1 MITNDK
7 LLKQFMQ
14 ADIDKLDI
22 EDLLSDSFIII
33 DDLYKQY
40 IDKSVSN
47 RPGPKTL
54 FSDSE
59 VLTISWVGEIFSQGR
74 TTPRPQTNGID
85 SENAWYNFVVKHF
98 LHLFPY
104 IPERSRFNR
113 RRRNLWKVT
122 DILRQKI
129 LESLPYGDILIV
141 DSLPVPIC
149 DFKRAYFS
157 KSPLKSEYINGL
169 RATYG
174 HCATK
179 DLGTYLGFKV
189 HLIVS
194 QQGLPLTF
202 LVSNADVDDRDVL
215 PSQPSLRSLRDP
227 KMIADFLN
235 TIILGD
241 KGYISE
247 PLRQELYDDY
257 GISLLTRK
265 RSNQKDTNTRYIRK
279 TINRLRKRVEV
290 TNNQLDDQFN
300 LSKVRARTHWGFLT
314 RVCDKFAGFTL
325 GAFINLTIGRP
336 MLALKDLAFA

>member
-1 MITNDK
+1 MNNDK
-7 LLKQFMQ
+7 LLQQFMQ
-14 ADIDKLDI
+14 AGIDKLEI

-33 DDLYKQY
+33 DDFYKMF
-40 IDKSVSN
+40 IDKRVAN
-47 RPGPKTL
+47 RPGPESL

-59 VLTISWVGEIFSQGR
+59 VLAISWTGEIF
-74 TTPRPQTNGID
+74 GID

-98 LHLFPY
+98 LYLFPH

-129 LESLPYGDILIV
+129 LECLPYGDILIV

-157 KSPLKSEYINGL
+157 KSPLKCEYINGL

-179 DLGTYLGFKV
+179 SLGTYLGFKV
-189 HLIVS
+189 HLITS

-202 LVSNADVDDRDVL
+202 AVSNADVDDRDVL
-215 PSQPSLRSLRDP
+215 PF
-227 KMIADFLN
+227 MISDFLN
-235 TIILGD
+235 TIIIGD
-241 KGYISE
+241 KGYVSE
-247 PLRQELYDDY
+247 PLRQELYDNY
-257 GISLLTRK
+257 GIRLLAQK
-265 RSNQKDTNTRYIRK
+265 RSNQKNPYTRYVRK
-279 TINRLRKRVEV
+279 TINRLRKRIEV
-290 TNNQLDDQFN
+290 ANNQLDDQFN

-314 RVCDKFAGFTL
+314 RVCDKFASFTL

>member
-1 MITNDK
+1 
-7 LLKQFMQ
+7 
-14 ADIDKLDI
+14 
-22 EDLLSDSFIII
+22 
-33 DDLYKQY
+33 
-40 IDKSVSN
+40 
-47 RPGPKTL
+47 
-54 FSDSE
+54 
-59 VLTISWVGEIFSQGR
+59 
-74 TTPRPQTNGID
+74 
-85 SENAWYNFVVKHF
+85 
-98 LHLFPY
+98 
-104 IPERSRFNR
+104 
-113 RRRNLWKVT
+113 
-122 DILRQKI
+122 
-129 LESLPYGDILIV
+129 
-141 DSLPVPIC
+141 VPIC
-149 DFKRAYFS
+149 DFKRAHFS

-189 HLIVS
+189 HLIIS

-202 LVSNADVDDRDVL
+202 VVSNADVDDRDVL
-215 PSQPSLRSLRDP
+215 PF
-227 KMIADFLN
+227 MIADFLN
-235 TIILGD
+235 TIIIGD

-257 GISLLTRK
+257 GISLLTQK

-300 LSKVRARTHWGFLT
+300 LSKVRARSHWGFLT

-325 GAFINLTIGRP
+325 GAFLNLTIGRP

>member
-1 MITNDK
+1 MISNDK
-7 LLKQFMQ
+7 LLQQFMQ
-14 ADIDKLDI
+14 AGIDKLKI

-40 IDKSVSN
+40 VDKSVSN
-47 RPGPKTL
+47 RPGPKSL

-59 VLTISWVGEIFSQGR
+59 VLAISWVGEIF
-74 TTPRPQTNGID
+74 GID

-98 LHLFPY
+98 LHLFPS
-104 IPERSRFNR
+104 IPERSFFNR

-122 DILRQKI
+122 DMLRQKI
-129 LESLPYGDILIV
+129 LESLPYGDILIA

-157 KSPLKSEYINGL
+157 KSPLKGEYINGL

-202 LVSNADVDDRDVL
+202 ALSNADVDDRDVL
-215 PSQPSLRSLRDP
+215 PF
-227 KMIADFLN
+227 MIFDFLN
-235 TIILGD
+235 TLILGD
-241 KGYISE
+241 KGYVSE
-247 PLRQELYDDY
+247 PLRRELHDDY
-257 GISLLTRK
+257 GISLLAQK
-265 RSNQKDTNTRYIRK
+265 RSNQKNPYTRYVRK
-279 TINRLRKRVEV
+279 IINRLRKRVEV

-314 RVCDKFAGFTL
+314 RICDKFAGFTL
-325 GAFINLTIGRP
+325 AAFINLTIGRP

>member
-1 MITNDK
+1 M
-7 LLKQFMQ
+7 
-14 ADIDKLDI
+14 
-22 EDLLSDSFIII
+22 
-33 DDLYKQY
+33 
-40 IDKSVSN
+40 
-47 RPGPKTL
+47 

-59 VLTISWVGEIFSQGR
+59 VLAISWAGETF
-74 TTPRPQTNGID
+74 GID

-98 LHLFPY
+98 LHLFSH

-122 DILRQKI
+122 DMLRQKI

-141 DSLPVPIC
+141 DSLPIPIC

-157 KSPLKSEYINGL
+157 KNQLKNEYINGL

-179 DLGTYLGFKV
+179 DLGTYFGFKV

-202 LVSNADVDDRDVL
+202 TVANADIDDRDVL
-215 PSQPSLRSLRDP
+215 PY
-227 KMIADFLN
+227 MIADFLN
-235 TIILGD
+235 TIIIGD

-247 PLRQELYDDY
+247 PLRQELYDNY
-257 GISLLTRK
+257 GIILLTQK
-265 RSNQKDTNTRYIRK
+265 RSNQKDPNTRYVRK
-279 TINRLRKRVEV
+279 VINRLRKRVEV

-314 RVCDKFAGFTL
+314 RICDKFASFTL

>member
-1 MITNDK
+1 MTTNDK
-7 LLKQFMQ
+7 LLEQFMQ
-14 ADIDKLDI
+14 AGIDKLDI

-33 DDLYKQY
+33 DELYKQY
-40 IDKSVSN
+40 VDKSVSN
-47 RPGPKTL
+47 RPGPKSK

-59 VLTISWVGEIFSQGR
+59 VLAISWVGEIFS
-74 TTPRPQTNGID
+74 ID

-98 LHLFPY
+98 TYLFHHM
-104 IPERSRFNR
+104 PERSRFNR
-113 RRRNLWKVT
+113 RRRNLWNVT
-122 DILRQKI
+122 DTIRQKI
-129 LESLPYGDILIV
+129 LKNLPYGDILII

-149 DFKRAYFS
+149 DFKRAHFS

-179 DLGTYLGFKV
+179 GLGTYLGFKV
-189 HLIVS
+189 HLIIS

-202 LVSNADVDDRDVL
+202 VVSNADVDDRDVL
-215 PSQPSLRSLRDP
+215 PF
-227 KMIADFLN
+227 MIADFLN
-235 TIILGD
+235 TIIIGD

-247 PLRQELYDDY
+247 ALRQELHDDY
-257 GISLLTRK
+257 GISLLTQK
-265 RSNQKDTNTRYIRK
+265 RSNQKDTNTRYVRK

-300 LSKVRARTHWGFLT
+300 LSKVRARSHWGFLT

-325 GAFINLTIGRP
+325 GAFLNLTIGRP